1 MASKSQFWNALPR
14 FIWGEGLSAMP
25 GELDERIFLTHT
37 QFPRFVCEI
46 WETDE
51 IPEIDS
57 LNRKLV
63 GSFFNRFG
71 VAAWQCTAS
80 FFFARWS
87 FIDPVPNLEELA
99 WVLRDAALAI
109 SLWIVR
115 PRAVTGRHRSGTG
128 KIVGCGIN

>member
-57 LNRKLV
+57 LNSKLV
-63 GSFFNRFG
+63 GSFINRDG
-71 VAAWQCTAS
+71 VAAWQCNAG
-80 FFFARWS
+80 FIAARWAY
-87 FIDPVPNLEELA
+87 IDAVPKLIG
-99 WVLRDAALAI
+99 RAA
-109 SLWIVR
+109 
-115 PRAVTGRHRSGTG
+115 GRERVCTDG
-128 KIVGCGIN
+128 